1 MKDCSRNILSLILL
15 VAITMNTCG
24 CGKKN
29 KYEYTSGAY
38 TFSSFDV
45 PEKEG
50 YESIVKDIIKDGE
63 NVCIPVVYV
72 KFDESLNETV
82 DVRTDIYT
90 VNLSGETI
98 YTLEVMGEQ
107 SPAAV
112 LNNEYVY
119 LGYSTSD
126 NQGSGTAI
134 TNDSARK
141 VAVFL
146 DKKTGNLTRVIQSD
160 DEFSPNYI
168 VPVSDGF
175 VLVGETT
182 ICKYSESGVLQSKI
196 ETGFTCFND
205 APGFFEDNGRYF
217 VIEEIDLDT
226 IAYHEVDFGKGMCTR
241 KCGSK
246 DIGIVY
252 PGTACGPYYFNPDG
266 EYKVDL
272 VNMKAGSVADWNSID
287 IRPPKTSLNTPSKR
301 YALDDNCFAMSYEY
315 YNRAR
320 SKEVLIYHFD
330 PSIDRSKTK
339 TIKIG
344 GFGVYDDL
352 MLQWV
357 VYEFNTSNTD
367 YRVVMEDYSQRF
379 GGGGNLDDTVKGKLN
394 LMKYFNEG
402 NSPDIFYGTQFDYE
416 YMGRNGMVVDMSDYL
431 KEESG
436 FDVALTETAKN
447 LLFDGNG
454 ACYQLFA
461 SYYLNGYYASQEV
474 VNSVG
479 DLSLSS
485 LYSYSQEHS
494 ITLTSNPA
502 ANTFD
507 EAIEYDFADL
517 WGAYDGERK
526 ITREE
531 LEKMISE
538 VISIPSSDNTLAV
551 ADDVEN
557 GRVLVFPSICSCY
570 YDEEDRANSYS
581 GDYVFIGYP
590 SVHGSVHLAVPQCL
604 MAISTSA
611 QNKDKCW
618 EVVSKLFSEVVQ
630 NQAVVSQYVPVTEKA
645 LNTLCESILNP
656 KESPIESWREM
667 FGNRGSG
674 NQDIL
679 DKFLE
684 NIETADTIAVY
695 DWGLF
700 SIITDELNS
709 YYSQNR
715 TPSQIAETLDKRLT
729 LYMQENYQ

>member
-1 MKDCSRNILSLILL
+1 MQFYSRKILALILL
-15 VAITMNTCG
+15 VATTVNICG
-24 CGKKN
+24 CGKK
-29 KYEYTSGAY
+29 KRYEYASGAY
-38 TFSSFDV
+38 TFNTFDI
-45 PEKEG
+45 PEKDG
-50 YESIVKDIIKDGE
+50 YESIVKDVIKDGE

-72 KFDESLNETV
+72 RFDESLNETV
-82 DVRTDIYT
+82 DIRTDIYT
-90 VNLSGETI
+90 VNLSGEVI
-98 YTLEVMGEQ
+98 YTLEVMGAQ
-107 SPAAV
+107 PPAAV

-119 LGYSTSD
+119 LGYSTSENPD
-126 NQGSGTAI
+126 AGSAKI
-134 TNDSARK
+134 TDSEK
-141 VAVFL
+141 KTAVFL
-146 DKKTGNLTRVIQSD
+146 EKKTGELTRVIKSD
-160 DEFSPNYI
+160 GSFSPNYI
-168 VPVSDGF
+168 VSVSDGF

-182 ICKYSESGVLQSKI
+182 ICKYSESGVLQSKV
-196 ETGFTCFND
+196 ETGFTCFSD
-205 APGFFEDNGRYF
+205 TTGFFEDNGRYF
-217 VIEEIDLDT
+217 VIEEKDLDT
-226 IAYHEVDFGKGMCTR
+226 IAYHEVDFEKGTCIQ

-252 PGTACGPYYFNPDG
+252 PNTASGPYYFNPDG

-272 VNMKAGSVADWNSID
+272 INMKAGCVADWNSID
-287 IRPPKTSLNTPSKR
+287 IRPPKTTLNTPSKK
-301 YALDDNCFAMSYEY
+301 YALDDNSFAICYEY
-315 YNRAR
+315 YDHSR
-320 SKEVLIYHFD
+320 SKEVLLFHFD
-330 PSIDRSKTK
+330 PSIDRSETK

-357 VYEFNTSNTD
+357 VYDFNTTNTD

-379 GGGGNLDDTVKGKLN
+379 GGSGNLDDTVKGKLN

-416 YMGRNGMVVDMSDYL
+416 YMGRNGMVIDMSDYL
-431 KEESG
+431 KEETVS
-436 FDVALTETAKN
+436 DVVLTEAARK
-447 LLFDGNG
+447 LLYNGNG

-474 VNSVG
+474 VDAVG
-479 DLSLSS
+479 ELSLTS
-485 LYSYSQEHS
+485 LYLYSQEHS
-494 ITLTSNPA
+494 IALTSNPA
-502 ANTFD
+502 ANTLD
-507 EAIEYDFADL
+507 EAIEYSFADL
-517 WGAYDGERK
+517 WGAYDGEKK

-538 VISIPSSDNTLAV
+538 VISIPRSDNTLAV

-557 GRVLVFPSICSCY
+557 GRVLIFPSICSCY
-570 YDEEDRANSYS
+570 YDEEDRANSFK

-611 QNKDKCW
+611 KNKDKCW
-618 EVVSKLFSEVVQ
+618 EVVSKLFSVDVQ
-630 NQAVVSQYVPVTEKA
+630 NQAVASQFIPVTEKA
-645 LNTLCESILNP
+645 MKTICDSILNP
-656 KESPIESWREM
+656 KESPIEAWREM
-667 FGNRGSG
+667 FGKRESG
-674 NQDIL
+674 KQVVL

-684 NIETADTIAVY
+684 NIGTADTIAVY

-715 TPSQIAETLDKRLT
+715 TPAQIAETLDKRLT